1 MALTKVQIISNALL
15 QLGHAPISSL
25 EGGDPLVVAAESIYD
40 IKLPAVLSQGNWRF
54 AVQRAQLS
62 QLVETPPPPWTTSY
76 SLPAGF
82 LKTIQLYPNIYDWD
96 IYRNERIYTYM
107 TGELWME
114 YVFQPEVSHF
124 PPHFADYFTYEISAP
139 LALSNAEKTE
149 YFAALEAKRKMMAAM
164 SNAIETSNRPNF
176 SQVVFPVLENRY
188 LGGLISNSFTQ

>member
-1 MALTKVQIISNALL
+1 MALTKVQIVSNALM

-25 EGGDPLVVAAESIYD
+25 EDGDDLVVAAEAAYD
-40 IKLPAVLSQGNWRF
+40 MKLPSVLSQGNWRF
-54 AVQRAQLS
+54 AVQRSQLS
-62 QLVETPPPPWTTSY
+62 QLVETPPPPWQTAY

-107 TGELWME
+107 EGELWME
-114 YVFQPEVSHF
+114 YVFQPDVSHF
-124 PPHFADYFTYEISAP
+124 PSHFADYFTYEISSF

-149 YFAALEAKRKMMAAM
+149 YYAALEAKRKNMAAM

-176 SQVVFPVLENRY
+176 SQVLFPVLDNRY
-188 LGGLISNSFTQ
+188 LGGLIGNSFNQ

>member
-1 MALTKVQIISNALL
+1 MSLSKVQIISNALL

-25 EGGDPLVVAAESIYD
+25 VDGDELVVAAESIYD

-54 AVQRAQLS
+54 AVQRTQLTR
-62 QLVETPPPPWTTSY
+62 LNETPPKPWKTVY

-96 IYRNERIYTYM
+96 IYRNEKIYTYM
-107 TGELWME
+107 ESELWME

-124 PPHFADYFTYEISAP
+124 PAHFADYFTYEISAP

-149 YFAALEAKRKMMAAM
+149 YYAALEAKRRSMAAM
-164 SNAIETSNRPNF
+164 SNAIETANRPNF
-176 SQVVFPVLENRY
+176 SQVLFPVLANRN
-188 LGGLISNSFTQ
+188 LGGLMGNSFNQ